1 VDKTIAPI
9 TKELSKLR
17 GNKIFNKEGD
27 SVSLSDP
34 IANML
39 TVIRNA
45 NMVKK
50 EKVDI
55 PASKLKMEIIKIF
68 KNEGYIKNFKL
79 IEENRKSYIRVYLKY
94 TPGGESVIHNLQR
107 VSKPGLRV
115 YKKKHELPRIYNGFG
130 TSIISTSK
138 GVLTDKKAREQQVGG
153 EVLCYIW

>member
-1 VDKTIAPI
+1 MKGSVKYF
-9 TKELSKLR
+9 KR
-17 GNKIFNKEGD
+17 GE

-34 IANML
+34 IADML

-45 NMVKK
+45 NRGKK

-79 IEENRKSYIRVYLKY
+79 IDENSKSYIRIYLKY
-94 TPGGESVIHNLQR
+94 TPGGEAVIHNLQK

-115 YKKKHELPRIYNGFG
+115 YRRKSDLPRIYNGFG